1 MNDYPI
7 VTDENGVPRAPVP
20 PSLVTVTRVVYALHA
35 LSILI
40 GVFTGASIATAF
52 VFGWPSIIAV
62 IINYVERSDVR
73 GTYLDSHFSWQI
85 RTFWYALLWIVIVW
99 ILGLALA
106 VFLVETED
114 VGATHATDAVYDA
127 AGSSFFLALFLH
139 EAPHKVLGCAIL
151 LLLGQIQ

>member
-1 MNDYPI
+1 MIRAERSLLGKRMSEYEI
-7 VTDENGVPRAPVP
+7 VTDESGVRLAPVP
-20 PSLVTVTRVVYALHA
+20 PSLITVTRVVYALHA

-85 RTFWYALLWIVIVW
+85 RTFWYALLWIILVWLLGLLLAIFLIGFAIWIVGFV
-99 ILGLALA
+99 ILGIWVCYRIIRGWMRLSDGL
-106 VFLVETED
+106 
-114 VGATHATDAVYDA
+114 
-127 AGSSFFLALFLH
+127 
-139 EAPHKVLGCAIL
+139 PMPM
-151 LLLGQIQ
+151 

>member
-1 MNDYPI
+1 MSEYEI
-7 VTDENGVPRAPVP
+7 VTDESGVRRAPFP
-20 PSLVTVTRVVYALHA
+20 PSLITVTRVVYALHA

-85 RTFWYALLWIVIVW
+85 RTFWYALLWIILVWLLGLLLAIFLIGFAIWIVGFV
-99 ILGLALA
+99 ILGIWVCYRIIRGWMRLSDGL
-106 VFLVETED
+106 
-114 VGATHATDAVYDA
+114 
-127 AGSSFFLALFLH
+127 
-139 EAPHKVLGCAIL
+139 PMPM
-151 LLLGQIQ
+151 

>member
-106 VFLVETED
+106 VFLIYLDCRLCRARDLGVLSHCLRLDEI
-114 VGATHATDAVYDA
+114 VRRSADAHV
-127 AGSSFFLALFLH
+127 
-139 EAPHKVLGCAIL
+139 IL
-151 LLLGQIQ
+151 N

>member
-1 MNDYPI
+1 MIRAERSLLGKRMSEYEI
-7 VTDENGVPRAPVP
+7 VTDESGVRRAPVP
-20 PSLVTVTRVVYALHA
+20 PSLITVTRVVYALHV

-85 RTFWYALLWIVIVW
+85 RTFWYALLWIILVWLLGLLLAIFLIGFAIWIVGFV
-99 ILGLALA
+99 ILGIWVCYRIIRGWMRLSDGL
-106 VFLVETED
+106 
-114 VGATHATDAVYDA
+114 
-127 AGSSFFLALFLH
+127 
-139 EAPHKVLGCAIL
+139 PMPM
-151 LLLGQIQ
+151 

>member
-1 MNDYPI
+1 MEAHMNDYPI

-85 RTFWYALLWIVIVW
+85 RTFC
-99 ILGLALA
+99 
-106 VFLVETED
+106 TRCC
-114 VGATHATDAVYDA
+114 
-127 AGSSFFLALFLH
+127 GSSLFGSSGLRL
-139 EAPHKVLGCAIL
+139 PYS
-151 LLLGQIQ
+151 

>member
-106 VFLVETED
+106 RIPDRLCYLDCRLCRARDLGVLSHCLRLDEIVRRS
-114 VGATHATDAVYDA
+114 ADAHV
-127 AGSSFFLALFLH
+127 
-139 EAPHKVLGCAIL
+139 IL
-151 LLLGQIQ
+151 N

>member
-1 MNDYPI
+1 MSEYEI
-7 VTDENGVPRAPVP
+7 VTDESGVRRAPVP
-20 PSLVTVTRVVYALHA
+20 PSLITVTRVVYALHA

-85 RTFWYALLWIVIVW
+85 RTFWYALLWIILVW
-99 ILGLALA
+99 LLGLLLA
-106 VFLVETED
+106 IFLFRHLD
-114 VGATHATDAVYDA
+114 CRFCHFRNLGLLSHYSRMDASVRWSADA
-127 AGSSFFLALFLH
+127 N
-139 EAPHKVLGCAIL
+139 VT
-151 LLLGQIQ
+151 

>member
-1 MNDYPI
+1 MHCMHYP
-7 VTDENGVPRAPVP
+7 
-20 PSLVTVTRVVYALHA
+20 
-35 LSILI
+35 LI

-106 VFLVETED
+106 VFLIGFVIWI
-114 VGATHATDAVYDA
+114 VGFV
-127 AGSSFFLALFLH
+127 
-139 EAPHKVLGCAIL
+139 VLGIWVCYRIVYGWMRL
-151 LLLGQIQ
+151 SDGRPMPM

>member
-1 MNDYPI
+1 MIRAERSLLGKRMSEYEI
-7 VTDENGVPRAPVP
+7 VTDESGVRRALVP
-20 PSLVTVTRVVYALHA
+20 PSLITVTRVVYALHA

-85 RTFWYALLWIVIVW
+85 RTFWYALLWIILVWLLGLLLAIFLIGFAIWIVGFV
-99 ILGLALA
+99 ILGIWVCYRIIRGWMRLSDGL
-106 VFLVETED
+106 
-114 VGATHATDAVYDA
+114 
-127 AGSSFFLALFLH
+127 
-139 EAPHKVLGCAIL
+139 PMPM
-151 LLLGQIQ
+151 

>member
-52 VFGWPSIIAV
+52 VSDGLPLLPSSSITLSA
-62 IINYVERSDVR
+62 
-73 GTYLDSHFSWQI
+73 
-85 RTFWYALLWIVIVW
+85 
-99 ILGLALA
+99 
-106 VFLVETED
+106 
-114 VGATHATDAVYDA
+114 AT
-127 AGSSFFLALFLH
+127 
-139 EAPHKVLGCAIL
+139 CAEPT
-151 LLLGQIQ
+151 

>member
-85 RTFWYALLWIVIVW
+85 RTFWYAFGFACLVGFVGF
-99 ILGLALA
+99 ILSFIYVGLAIW
-106 VFLVETED
+106 FIGFFIMSIW
-114 VGATHATDAVYDA
+114 VGYRIIR
-127 AGSSFFLALFLH
+127 G
-139 EAPHKVLGCAIL
+139 AIRL
-151 LLLGQIQ
+151 WNAKPI

>member
-85 RTFWYALLWIVIVW
+85 RTFWLAALWLVVTGLFGWALLFFGIGFFILIIGFLVLGVW
-99 ILGLALA
+99 IAYRIGYGWLRLGR
-106 VFLVETED
+106 
-114 VGATHATDAVYDA
+114 
-127 AGSSFFLALFLH
+127 H
-139 EAPHKVLGCAIL
+139 EALPL
-151 LLLGQIQ
+151 

>member
-1 MNDYPI
+1 MIRAERSLLGKRMSEYEI
-7 VTDENGVPRAPVP
+7 VTDESGVRRAPVP
-20 PSLVTVTRVVYALHA
+20 PSLITVTRVVYALHA

-85 RTFWYALLWIVIVW
+85 RTFCR
-99 ILGLALA
+99 
-106 VFLVETED
+106 
-114 VGATHATDAVYDA
+114 
-127 AGSSFFLALFLH
+127 
-139 EAPHKVLGCAIL
+139 VLSQKSC
-151 LLLGQIQ
+151 

>member
-52 VFGWPSIIAV
+52 VLLPSSSTTLSA
-62 IINYVERSDVR
+62 
-73 GTYLDSHFSWQI
+73 
-85 RTFWYALLWIVIVW
+85 
-99 ILGLALA
+99 
-106 VFLVETED
+106 
-114 VGATHATDAVYDA
+114 ATCEEPT
-127 AGSSFFLALFLH
+127 
-139 EAPHKVLGCAIL
+139 
-151 LLLGQIQ
+151 

>member
-1 MNDYPI
+1 MIRAERSLLGKRMSEYEI
-7 VTDENGVPRAPVP
+7 VTDESGVRRAPVP
-20 PSLVTVTRVVYALHA
+20 PSLITVTRVVYALHA

-85 RTFWYALLWIVIVW
+85 RTFWYALLWIILVWLLGLLLAIFLIGFAIWIVGFV
-99 ILGLALA
+99 ILGIWVCYRIIRGWMRLSDGL
-106 VFLVETED
+106 
-114 VGATHATDAVYDA
+114 
-127 AGSSFFLALFLH
+127 
-139 EAPHKVLGCAIL
+139 PMPM
-151 LLLGQIQ
+151 

>member
-85 RTFWYALLWIVIVW
+85 RALLWIVIVW

-106 VFLVETED
+106 VFLIGFVIWI
-114 VGATHATDAVYDA
+114 VGFV
-127 AGSSFFLALFLH
+127 
-139 EAPHKVLGCAIL
+139 VLGIWVCYRIVYGWMRL
-151 LLLGQIQ
+151 SDGRPMPM

>member
-1 MNDYPI
+1 MIRAERSLLGKRMSEYEI
-7 VTDENGVPRAPVP
+7 VTDESGVRRAPVP
-20 PSLVTVTRVVYALHA
+20 PSLITVTRVVYALHA

-85 RTFWYALLWIVIVW
+85 RTFWYALLWIILVW
-99 ILGLALA
+99 LLGLLLA
-106 VFLVETED
+106 IFLI
-114 VGATHATDAVYDA
+114 G
-127 AGSSFFLALFLH
+127 F
-139 EAPHKVLGCAIL
+139 AI
-151 LLLGQIQ
+151 